1 MQDDRFEGIS
11 DEVKAKA
18 IACKTPE
25 EILEL
30 AESEGMSLT
39 IDDLEEVSGGHAWG
53 NCSQVST
60 GHCSRE

>member
-11 DEVKAKA
+11 DEVKAKV

-30 AESEGMSLT
+30 AESEGMSLN
-39 IDDLEEVSGGHAWG
+39 IDELEEVFGGRAWG